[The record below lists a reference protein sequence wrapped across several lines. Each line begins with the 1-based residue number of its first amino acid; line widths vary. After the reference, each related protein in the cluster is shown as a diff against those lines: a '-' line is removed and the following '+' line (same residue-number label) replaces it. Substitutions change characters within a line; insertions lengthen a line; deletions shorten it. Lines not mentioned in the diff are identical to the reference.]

1 MGIPAMLKCHYQ
13 IHSIKPIRQPSTHRP
28 YPNELVTLGDFILK
42 TRLDLDLTQHK
53 VAQLLKTVVATIRN
67 WENNRTQVSLAF
79 RPRVIEFIGYCQ
91 YDASLSWGLK
101 LKERR
106 ENFGFS
112 IKLLAQ
118 ILKVDPCTIAYWER
132 EEHQPTKASKQIIEG
147 FLKYF
152 KK

>member
-1 MGIPAMLKCHYQ
+1 M
-13 IHSIKPIRQPSTHRP
+13 
-28 YPNELVTLGDFILK
+28 TLGDFILK

-53 VAQLLKTVVATIRN
+53 VAQLLKTDIATIRN
-67 WENNRTQVSLAF
+67 WENNRTQISLPF
-79 RPRVIEFIGYCQ
+79 RPRVIEFIGYCP

-106 ENFGFS
+106 ENFGLS
-112 IKLLAQ
+112 IKELAQ

-132 EEHQPTKASKQIIEG
+132 EEHQPTKASLQIIEW
-147 FLKYF
+147 FLKYY